1 MIKAIFI
8 VLNGAYAFSRQYTE
22 SVDPTMLSGLLTAF
36 RASSKEFA
44 TGAFRQARFEGSE
57 VFVDGLTER
66 PGDFVAIF
74 ATPEERQPDL
84 TNLMSLIKTTF
95 IGEYGERIHTWSS
108 LDGPFEEFQP
118 MIDQIVA
125 GCIWCDTEEIVE
137 PPQVTF
143 ITDISPAKETV
154 YRGNT
159 VNLRYY
165 IFNSSSAPITLTAIV
180 NAIPQLFELDGLT
193 PNIVLR
199 QTAFLRNRRLKPEES
214 YTTTLSVKARR
225 IGHTEVAPI
234 LFLTQGGHAFSILC
248 ENREIDII

>member
-8 VLNGAYAFSRQYTE
+8 VLNGAYAFSRQYTDL
-22 SVDPTMLSGLLTAF
+22 VDPHMLSGLLTAF

-44 TGAFRQARFEGSE
+44 TGDFRQARFEGSE

-74 ATPEERQPDL
+74 ATPEERPIDL
-84 TNLMSLIKTTF
+84 TNLMSMIKTTF
-95 IGEYGERIHTWSS
+95 IGEYGERIHTWNS
-108 LDGPFEEFQP
+108 LEGPFEEFEP
-118 MIDQIVA
+118 TLDQIIA
-125 GCIWCDTEEIVE
+125 GCVWCDTEEVTE

-143 ITDISPAKETV
+143 LTDIDPAKETL

-159 VNLRYY
+159 VNVRYY
-165 IFNSSSAPITLTAIV
+165 IHNTSSAPITLTAIV

-199 QTAFLRNRRLKPEES
+199 QTAFLRNRRLNPEEEYS
-214 YTTTLSVKARR
+214 TTLSVKARR
-225 IGHTEVAPI
+225 IGHTQVAPI
-234 LFLTQGGHAFSILC
+234 LFITQNGHAFSILC